1 MKSREILYPER
12 SARIAEVGA
21 VQTFR
26 TREGTTMYGAEIVLD
41 NGDAFSHWTTDKYA
55 LDFFKEGTYLIYRI
69 KKIIEGEGTSD
80 EKIKVK
86 LDTYD
91 FVLPR
96 KVRAEIGLPEKLSN
110 SITESVNFAAS
121 MLQNMPDLYSSK
133 TKLDVPK
140 YTMLLSEIASSIHQ
154 CKKHML
160 IAENYGDAEI

>member
-41 NGDAFSHWTTDKYA
+41 NGD
-55 LDFFKEGTYLIYRI
+55 FFKEGTYLIYRI
-69 KKIIEGEGTSD
+69 KKIIEGEGTAD

-96 KVRAEIGLPEKLSN
+96 KVRAEIGLPEKLSH
-110 SITESVNFAAS
+110 SIIESVNIAAT
-121 MLQNMPDLYSSK
+121 MLQSMPDLYSSK

-140 YTMLLSEIASSIHQ
+140 YTMLLSELSSSIHQ